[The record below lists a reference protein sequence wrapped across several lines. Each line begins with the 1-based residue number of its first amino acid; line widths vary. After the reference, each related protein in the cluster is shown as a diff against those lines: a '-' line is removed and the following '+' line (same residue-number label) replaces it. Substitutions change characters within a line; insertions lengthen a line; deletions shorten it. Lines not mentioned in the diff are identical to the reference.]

1 MYFFPT
7 HDKID
12 MQRKECDNMKILIT
26 GANGMLAKSVIKRV
40 QKGNE
45 LILTDVADL
54 DITNEEAVMQF
65 VEEKKPEY
73 IINCAAY
80 TAVDKA
86 EEVYELADKING
98 DGPGNL
104 AKAAKK
110 IGAILIHISTDYVFD
125 GELDVSKFYQEN
137 DKVGPVTVY
146 GKTKLHGEEQ
156 VQNNTDK
163 YYIFRTAW
171 LYGDG
176 NNFVRTMLKLG
187 KENEPVSVVA
197 DQHGSPTYAEDLA
210 NIIGEAIEKQIP
222 YGLYHSTN
230 QGFTTWY
237 GFTQK
242 IFALANVNC
251 EIKPVTSEQ
260 FVRPAKRPKNSQLNK
275 DKLLAQGITIPTW
288 EDALKR
294 YLEVE
299 LHS

>member
-1 MYFFPT
+1 
-7 HDKID
+7 
-12 MQRKECDNMKILIT
+12 MKILIT

-40 QKGNE
+40 GTGNE

-54 DITNEEAVMQF
+54 DITNEIAVMQF
-65 VEEKKPEY
+65 VKEKQPQY

-86 EEVYELADKING
+86 EEVYDLADKING

-104 AKAAKK
+104 AKAAKV
-110 IGAILIHISTDYVFD
+110 IDATLIHISTDYVFD
-125 GELDVSKFYQEN
+125 GDLDVSKFYTEE

-156 VQNNTDK
+156 VKNNTDK

-187 KENEPVSVVA
+187 QENEKVSVVS

-210 NIIGEAIEKQIP
+210 NIIGEAIEKKIP

-237 GFTQK
+237 EFTKK
-242 IFALANVNC
+242 IFEFANIDC
-251 EIKPVTSEQ
+251 KIIPVTSEE
-260 FVRPAKRPKNSQLNK
+260 FIRPAKRPKNSQLSK
-275 DKLLAQGITIPTW
+275 DKLLAQGVTIPTW
-288 EDALKR
+288 EDGLKR
-294 YLEVE
+294 YLQIE
-299 LHS
+299 LH